1 MRPRRAPWSREER
14 ELRRKRGPFDHPF
27 HHPHD
32 FDRVP
37 PWRWHEMPRSFWVRI
52 QEQRR
57 LRRKIFFWFGIAI
70 SLTFGIVY
78 WSHHYF
84 SEGLRWKV
92 SAGLGLLTLWAVSGK
107 IARHLA
113 RPFDELARAA
123 EALGHGDLGAR
134 VDLHQARHAEA
145 RVLGE
150 TFNDMAARIEKQ
162 LRDQRALLAMV
173 SHELRTPLSRIR
185 LLTEMSQ
192 TDQEE
197 KRQKALSEIDEEVSA
212 LDALV
217 SDLLASSRIDFSSG
231 DRVVLRA
238 TEVATRAV
246 ETARVDPTV
255 LDVESPALA
264 FEGDATLA
272 VRALVNLLEN
282 AVRHGGKVVALRVYA
297 HDGAV
302 VFEVDDDGPGFAPGE
317 EQKLFDAFY
326 KRPATDGARERSVGL
341 GLTLVRRIA
350 EAHGGRAY
358 AEARRGGGAR
368 FGITFPAAP
377 VA

>member
-1 MRPRRAPWSREER
+1 
-14 ELRRKRGPFDHPF
+14 
-27 HHPHD
+27 
-32 FDRVP
+32 
-37 PWRWHEMPRSFWVRI
+37 MPRSFWVRI

-57 LRRKIFFWFGIAI
+57 LHRKIFFWFGAAIAI
-70 SLTFGIVY
+70 TAGVVY
-78 WSHHYF
+78 WSLHYF
-84 SEGLRWKV
+84 SEGLRWKAA
-92 SAGLGLLTLWAVSGK
+92 AGLGLVVLWAIAGK

-123 EALGHGDLGAR
+123 EALGKGDLRAR
-134 VDLHQARHAEA
+134 VNMKQTRHGEA

-150 TFNDMAARIEKQ
+150 TFNEMASRIEKQ
-162 LRDQRALLAMV
+162 LGDQKTLLAMV

-192 TDQEE
+192 TDQAER
-197 KRQKALSEIDEEVSA
+197 RQKALAEIDEEVSA

-231 DRVVLRA
+231 ERIDLSA

-255 LDVESPALA
+255 LDVESAGLA
-264 FEGDATLA
+264 FKGDVTLA

-282 AVRHGGKVVALRVYA
+282 AIRHGGKVVALRVYA
-297 HDGAV
+297 HEGSV

-326 KRPATDGARERSVGL
+326 KRPARKDEEARSVGL

-358 AEARRGGGAR
+358 AEARKGGGAR
-368 FGITFPAAP
+368 FGITFPA
-377 VA
+377 VAAATQARR